1 MKKPLPS
8 IASPSLI
15 VELPISKQKVKYR
28 PFVIKEQKALLLAQE
43 SKDVDSIIE
52 TIKSVISSCSDNTLD
67 FSKTPTVDL
76 IYFFL
81 QLRIAS
87 VGPEVQFRTLCTECN
102 HPSNINMSL
111 NDIKVNTDNIIKD
124 IKLTDT
130 VGIIFR
136 FPTIE
141 DAFDIVNYQDRSLQ
155 MLYRLIDKVYDED
168 SVYDKTDYTEKEF
181 IDWIE
186 SLNDKQ
192 LKAIEVFAKNIPTLS
207 HKLDFNCPQCNAKQ
221 SRTLEGLHNF
231 FRFGS
236 DS

>member
-8 IASPSLI
+8 IASPSLVI
-15 VELPISKQKVKYR
+15 ELPVSKQKIKYR
-28 PFVIKEQKALLLAQE
+28 PFIIKEQKALLLAQE
-43 SKDVDSIIE
+43 SKDSDSIIE
-52 TIKSVISSCSDNTLD
+52 TIKSVISSCSSNTLD

-81 QLRIAS
+81 HLRIAS
-87 VGPEVQFRTLCTECN
+87 VGPDVQFKTTCSNCN
-102 HPSNINMSL
+102 NDNIINMSL
-111 NDIKVNTDNIIKD
+111 NDIKVDTSNSITNV
-124 IKLTDT
+124 KLTDN

-141 DAFDIVNYQDRSLQ
+141 DAFDVLNYKDRSLQ

-168 SVYDKTDYTEKEF
+168 SVYDKSDYTEEEF
-181 IDWIE
+181 IEWIE

-192 LKAIEVFAKNIPTLS
+192 LKAIELFAKNIPTIS
-207 HKLDFNCPQCNAKQ
+207 HKLDFNCPHCNSKQ

-231 FRFGS
+231 FRF
-236 DS
+236 DVNT